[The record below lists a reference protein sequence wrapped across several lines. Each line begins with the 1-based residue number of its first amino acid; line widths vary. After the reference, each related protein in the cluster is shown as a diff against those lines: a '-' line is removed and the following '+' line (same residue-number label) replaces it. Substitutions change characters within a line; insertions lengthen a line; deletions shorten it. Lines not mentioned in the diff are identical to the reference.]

1 MCNNL
6 GWLKI
11 VCGAKGTWLNKN
23 KQLVKIHDY
32 SFYYSSGGTLR
43 KIFEFYHV
51 NVNSSS
57 SNSSSQ

>member
-1 MCNNL
+1 MVK
-6 GWLKI
+6 KI
-11 VCGAKGTWLNKN
+11 TCGTKGTWLNKN

-57 SNSSSQ
+57 SNSSS